1 MPPRL
6 FRAEVADLFEP
17 SIQAAVDSIKKQ
29 VTLSRGAVKAV
40 WLVGGFAASPWLFS
54 QLQERLKSL
63 NIAVSRPDSQTYVS
77 MNTPEARA
85 PR

>member
-1 MPPRL
+1 MPPRS

-40 WLVGGFAASPWLFS
+40 WLVGGFAASPWLFA
-54 QLQERLKSL
+54 QLQKRLAPMGVTV
-63 NIAVSRPDSQTYVS
+63 NRPDSQT
-77 MNTPEARA
+77 
-85 PR
+85 